1 MLKKRFLTALLSLS
15 MVLGLSA
22 PALAVE
28 VEEAQVE
35 AAIEA
40 EVRAMEEEVY
50 ADVYRQ
56 LEEQDGLH
64 MMDTYKAILGPRIRA
79 AVEEKYVPV
88 GYSTMS
94 ANATFW
100 TRTAYNG
107 GTAKYTMLGNVK
119 VTETYMKPA
128 VTRKLLRGELEEF
141 GPSAGQ
147 TVMEDVLR
155 AVHEVL
161 DTSDWN
167 QLCAYLS
174 ISATLRMITV
184 MKSFPEDAIADAD
197 DYAYVI
203 ATEDPT
209 MPAEYAVTV
218 AWFNHPTIKINKAS
232 LITDVTFKAGA

>member
-1 MLKKRFLTALLSLS
+1 
-15 MVLGLSA
+15 
-22 PALAVE
+22 
-28 VEEAQVE
+28 
-35 AAIEA
+35 
-40 EVRAMEEEVY
+40 
-50 ADVYRQ
+50 
-56 LEEQDGLH
+56 
-64 MMDTYKAILGPRIRA
+64 
-79 AVEEKYVPV
+79 
-88 GYSTMS
+88 
-94 ANATFW
+94 
-100 TRTAYNG
+100 
-107 GTAKYTMLGNVK
+107 
-119 VTETYMKPA
+119 
-128 VTRKLLRGELEEF
+128 
-141 GPSAGQ
+141 
-147 TVMEDVLR
+147 MEDVLR

-218 AWFNHPTIKINKAS
+218 AWSNHPTIKINKAS